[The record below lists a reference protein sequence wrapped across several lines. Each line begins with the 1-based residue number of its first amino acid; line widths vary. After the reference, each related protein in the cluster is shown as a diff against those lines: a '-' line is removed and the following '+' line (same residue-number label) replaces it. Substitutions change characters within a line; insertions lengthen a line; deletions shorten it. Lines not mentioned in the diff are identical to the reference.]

1 MSCVGIFPQT
11 LNFSVA
17 EIPDFNL
24 ERSLIMKIDS
34 LVEDFLTYLDNNFYQ
49 YQYQEQEQEQEQE
62 HEKE

>member
-1 MSCVGIFPQT
+1 
-11 LNFSVA
+11 
-17 EIPDFNL
+17 
-24 ERSLIMKIDS
+24 MKIDS